1 MPCSVKGRPVK
12 TQPKQPTQSRVKINP
27 RRPTRVVLDVDGTR
41 SVAALEV
48 KSIDALVKFS
58 TNIAASS
65 ARLRG
70 HSKYLLD
77 IMIHME
83 PTRKH
88 RHTYVVKIG
97 TRKTRMAIC
106 PGSRGWPKTAYRI
119 QNGKYPGTK
128 RKIRGKYVVQGT
140 RRRLGR
146 RTRRALAITS
156 LIKVGRE
163 YKPPKWS
170 GNIGARYTRS
180 LSPESARHS
189 LAGTVPDNPGAPA
202 TRPAGPGLPEGGDAA
217 DYD

>member
-1 MPCSVKGRPVK
+1 M
-12 TQPKQPTQSRVKINP
+12 
-27 RRPTRVVLDVDGTR
+27 DGTR

-97 TRKTRMAIC
+97 TRETRMAIC

-140 RRRLGR
+140 RRRLGRR